1 MISNLT
7 LNTLE
12 YDKVLDKVSKFCM
25 SKYGQLRVLE
35 LKPFEKLSDV
45 EYALNT
51 TTEAYKLAYTHVAT
65 IELSHENIDEILKKA
80 NVSSALSMQEL
91 LDVARVLKIS
101 RQAKQIIENINDNE
115 IVNLKEIVFQITS
128 HQDIELEIEK
138 AIISGSEMSD
148 NASYE
153 LKEIRAAITA
163 CNGRLRR
170 TLNSYISS
178 SDYSKYL
185 QENIVTMRN
194 GRYVIPVKSEY
205 KSQIGGLVHD
215 RSATGKALYIEP
227 FDVVQANNELTE
239 LKLNETR
246 EIERILS
253 ALTNRVKGEL
263 ENIAKNSDILI
274 NLDVIF
280 AIAAYSYRNKCNKPI
295 IGTDGEIKIINGRHP
310 LIDRDSVVPVSLS
323 LNDGERILLVTGPN
337 TGGKTVSL
345 KLTGLLTL
353 MTMTGI
359 FPPLSDGSKINV
371 FSSVFADIGDLQSIE
386 NSLSTFSSHITN
398 IVKVTDNIDSN
409 SLVLF
414 DELGGGTD
422 PDEGAALA
430 VAVLKHIL
438 NKGATAIIT
447 THYNK
452 LKDYALTDK
461 RIKCASMD
469 FDPVTYAPTYKL
481 VMNSS
486 GGSKAL
492 KIAERLGLN
501 KSILD
506 DAYSQI
512 DPEKRQIGEILE
524 SAEKARASALMALE
538 DAEKDRRKAENHLKN
553 IEKKA
558 EQLDEK
564 NAMLDAKLKREA
576 HLLLNDYIS
585 EADELIDE
593 LKEELKK
600 GDERALFAARNIKSQ
615 IKKTLEY
622 ESNAT
627 VNKKLVF
634 TDTPIEIGDE
644 VFVSSLSKTAIVTK
658 IDEKSGRIDIKLGAL
673 STTVKI
679 ADVKKIAGNVK
690 LQNKTQNT
698 AIRLVREE
706 SEIGK
711 APSAEID
718 VRGQQVEEA
727 IYNVD
732 NFIDKCLI
740 SGYNEVRIVHGKG
753 TGVLRRAIGEHF
765 RTHRNIKTYRLGKYG
780 EGEDGVTI
788 AELK

>member
-1 MISNLT
+1 MISDLT

-25 SKYGQLRVLE
+25 SKNGQLRVLE
-35 LKPFEKLSDV
+35 VKPFEKLSDV

-65 IELSHENIDEILKKA
+65 IELSHENIDEILQKA

-153 LKEIRAAITA
+153 LKEIRTAITA

-239 LKLNETR
+239 LKLNENR
-246 EIERILS
+246 EIERILN

-295 IGTDGEIKIINGRHP
+295 ISTDGEIKIINGRHP

-323 LNDGERILLVTGPN
+323 LSDSERILLVTGPN

-359 FPPLSDGSKINV
+359 FPPLSEGSKINV
-371 FSSVFADIGDLQSIE
+371 FSSIFADIGDLQSIE

-512 DPEKRQIGEILE
+512 NPEKRQIGEILE

-538 DAEKDRRKAENHLKN
+538 DAEKDRRKAENYLKS

-593 LKEELKK
+593 LKKELKK
-600 GDERALFAARNIKSQ
+600 GDERALFAARNIKSK
-615 IKKTLEY
+615 INKTLEY

-627 VNKKLVF
+627 VNKKLAF

-679 ADVKKIAGNVK
+679 ADVKKIASNVK

-765 RTHRNIKTYRLGKYG
+765 RMHRNIKTYRLGKYG

>member
-1 MISNLT
+1 MISDLT

-12 YDKVLDKVSKFCM
+12 YDKVLERVSKFCM
-25 SKYGQLRVLE
+25 SKNGQLRVLQ
-35 LKPFEKLSDV
+35 LKPFDKISDV

-51 TTEAYKLAYTHVAT
+51 TTEAYKLAYTHVAA

-101 RQAKQIIENINDNE
+101 RQAKQIIESINDNE
-115 IVNLKEIVFQITS
+115 IINLKEIVFQITS

-153 LKEIRAAITA
+153 LKEIRAAIAA

-239 LKLNETR
+239 LKLNENR

-295 IGTDGEIKIINGRHP
+295 IDTDGEIKIINGRHP
-310 LIDRDSVVPVSLS
+310 LIDKDTVVPVSLS

-359 FPPLSDGSKINV
+359 FPPLSEGSKINV

-501 KSILD
+501 KAILD
-506 DAYSQI
+506 EAYSQI

-538 DAEKDRRKAENHLKN
+538 DAEKDRRKAETYLNS

-634 TDTPIEIGDE
+634 TDSPIEIGDE
-644 VFVSSLSKTAIVTK
+644 VFVSSLSKTATVTK

-673 STTVKI
+673 STTVKVD
-679 ADVKKIAGNVK
+679 DVKKISGSVK
-690 LQNKTQNT
+690 PQNKTQNT

-718 VRGQQVEEA
+718 VRGQQAQEA